1 MLNEILISI
10 DVGIKNLGVCVFEIN
25 NNGKNEVILWK
36 TLSITGI
43 TEDKHECCGYLK
55 NKNKCKQNGIYILNN
70 KYYCTRHKEI
80 NSKKIENIKAK
91 DIGIID
97 LGKNIKSVLSVLNK
111 EINRQIDYV
120 IIENQLS
127 SLAVKMKTIQ
137 GMIIQFYIM
146 NNIENIDVI
155 SSQNKLKLCDILNI
169 TELSIDKKN
178 YKERKKAGILIT
190 DYLINNK
197 EEYKNMKN
205 KFIGKKDDLADSFL
219 QGLYY
224 INKYKINNI

>member
-1 MLNEILISI
+1 M
-10 DVGIKNLGVCVFEIN
+10 G
-25 NNGKNEVILWK
+25 
-36 TLSITGI
+36 
-43 TEDKHECCGYLK
+43 
-55 NKNKCKQNGIYILNN
+55 YILNN

-80 NSKKIENIKAK
+80 NSKKIENIK
-91 DIGIID
+91 
-97 LGKNIKSVLSVLNK
+97 NVLSALNK
-111 EINRQIDYV
+111 EINRKIDYV

-169 TELSIDKKN
+169 TELTIDKKN

-190 DYLINNK
+190 DY
-197 EEYKNMKN
+197 
-205 KFIGKKDDLADSFL
+205 
-219 QGLYY
+219 
-224 INKYKINNI
+224 